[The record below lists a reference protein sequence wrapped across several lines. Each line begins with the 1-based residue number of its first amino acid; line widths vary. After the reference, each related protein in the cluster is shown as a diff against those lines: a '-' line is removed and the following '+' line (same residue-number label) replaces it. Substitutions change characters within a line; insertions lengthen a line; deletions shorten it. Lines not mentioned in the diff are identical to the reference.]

1 MKLRRKLISAVLTA
15 SMIGSMAF
23 AAVPT
28 YAIENEDITIG
39 VSIWSSTDV
48 LGSQCKLI
56 LDAAAEAL
64 GVNVQYVDQG
74 HVSEQV
80 TASVDTLCAAGC
92 QGIIICNSADSE
104 MMSAINTCNNEGVYI
119 AQFFRI
125 ISEEA
130 NPDIYELAK
139 ASDYY
144 VGAVHENEPENGE
157 NLVNI
162 LLDKGC
168 RNIGLIGWEQGDATW
183 LGR

>member
-1 MKLRRKLISAVLTA
+1 MKRKLISAVLTA

-23 AAVPT
+23 SAVPA
-28 YAIENEDITIG
+28 YANDIANEDITIG

-104 MMSAINTCNNEGVYI
+104 MMSAINTCNNEGVYL

-130 NPDIYELAK
+130 
-139 ASDYY
+139 S
-144 VGAVHENEPENGE
+144 GE
-157 NLVNI
+157 
-162 LLDKGC
+162 
-168 RNIGLIGWEQGDATW
+168 R
-183 LGR
+183 